1 MFLSPISQIR
11 NLKLTEET
19 WTALGCCPRKS
30 EVMVKCKEKQNKLI
44 LVFWV
49 WRLRSSSNKGVL
61 SNFFRRIL
69 VRMRTLTFSSVQFS
83 SVTQSCPTLCNPMDC
98 STPGFPVH
106 HQLPDLAQTHAH
118 WVGDAIQLSHSLSS
132 PPPPAF
138 NLSQHQG
145 LFKWVSSS
153 NQLAKVLEFQL
164 QHQSFQWIFR
174 TGFLQDWLFGSPCS
188 PRDSQES
195 SPTPQFK
202 SINSLALSF
211 LYGPSLISVHDNWK
225 NHSFD

>member
-1 MFLSPISQIR
+1 MFLIPISQIR
-11 NLKLTEET
+11 NLKLKEET

-61 SNFFRRIL
+61 WDFFRRIL
-69 VRMRTLTFSSVQFS
+69 MRMRTLTFS

-98 STPGFPVH
+98 GTPGFPVH

-118 WVGDAIQLSHSLSS
+118 WVGDAIQPSHPLSS

-145 LFKWVSSS
+145 LFQWVSSLL
-153 NQLAKVLEFQL
+153 QRAEVLVFPL
-164 QHQSFQWIFR
+164 QYQFFQWIFR
-174 TGFLQDWLFGSPCS
+174 TDFL
-188 PRDSQES
+188 
-195 SPTPQFK
+195 
-202 SINSLALSF
+202 
-211 LYGPSLISVHDNWK
+211 
-225 NHSFD
+225 